1 MNIQKNIQIALV
13 AVGILWLVHLLNF
26 VVPIDLRLYGLRP
39 RHIEGL
45 WGLVST
51 PLLHGN
57 FSHLI
62 ANSIALFVLLTASLS
77 FSRKLTIVA
86 LLIIAILGGALVWV
100 FGGSNTIHI
109 GASGIIFGLI
119 GFLMFMGIF
128 RREWI
133 ALFCSIAIFICY
145 GGALLSLLF
154 YVPGISWTGH
164 FFGFFNGMLAA
175 WWTKA
180 EKRK

>member
-1 MNIQKNIQIALV
+1 MK
-13 AVGILWLVHLLNF
+13 G
-26 VVPIDLRLYGLRP
+26 
-39 RHIEGL
+39 
-45 WGLVST
+45 
-51 PLLHGN
+51 
-57 FSHLI
+57 
-62 ANSIALFVLLTASLS
+62 
-77 FSRKLTIVA
+77 
-86 LLIIAILGGALVWV
+86 LVWV
-100 FGGSNTIHI
+100 FGRSNTVHI

-128 RREWI
+128 RREWM
-133 ALFCSIAIFICY
+133 ALVCSIVIFIFY

-164 FFGFFNGMLAA
+164 VFGFFTGVLAA